1 MGIWREHGG
10 GGRGG
15 RRASVNIIPTSS
27 GSPVDESKFCP
38 RCSVQLSYLKEEDIW
53 ACVKCAWNLPR
64 HLLKEE
70 PSPSLSPSL
79 SSSPNQN
86 KVVTVDMAEAES
98 ADSIPTASKGTRANE
113 LKKKNDPFSYL
124 RKEDDAWLEEKGMT
138 LVSEQIDLPT
148 GHADTIS
155 SEDLK
160 AQKER
165 RRRSRW

>member
-15 RRASVNIIPTSS
+15 RRPSVNIIPTSS

-38 RCSVQLSYLKEEDIW
+38 RCGVQLSYLKEEDIW

-98 ADSIPTASKGTRANE
+98 ASLRPPSPPPSSLSSHNLQLYNE
-113 LKKKNDPFSYL
+113 VMQKIEDEKK
-124 RKEDDAWLEEKGMT
+124 EK
-138 LVSEQIDLPT
+138 
-148 GHADTIS
+148 
-155 SEDLK
+155 
-160 AQKER
+160 QKEEEEE
-165 RRRSRW
+165 